1 MDTKT
6 KLVNEIR
13 ETNLAYLILAQALI
27 REDRPSAL
35 LQLGLSEDIAQI
47 VEAFS
52 PAQISRL
59 SQNNLLLCRM
69 RFTDDLVWN
78 LLSDRKAYSPAQAPG
93 VEKEPSSD
101 IERGA
106 KRLHASILMAGQFED
121 AL

>member
-1 MDTKT
+1 MDTKS

-35 LQLGLSEDIAQI
+35 LQLGLSEDVAQI
-47 VEAFS
+47 VETFS

-78 LLSDRKAYSPAQAPG
+78 LLSDRKAYRPAQSNAQN
-93 VEKEPSSD
+93 KEPSSE

-106 KRLHASILMAGQFED
+106 NRLHASILMAGQFED